1 MRSLFEENNGLSEQS
16 LEDIELE
23 NILSFLATLVPETE
37 NIIWANVL
45 N

>member
-23 NILSFLATLVPETE
+23 NILSFLAGLVPEAE